1 MMALTHA
8 AIASVGVS
16 FILGTVD
23 PLTMGLAI
31 IGSQLPD
38 IDSSSSIIG
47 QCSLGLA
54 GWIESRYPHRSI
66 THSFL
71 ATGVLTAIAVGVSY
85 YFVGSLLYKP
95 AIAIPLAHLLT
106 ILSDTFTKQGVQLF
120 WPQAVW
126 CVMGM
131 NPRRRLKTGGTGE
144 YWVLAGA
151 LALLFF
157 SIQIHGGGGSLAE
170 KAGQSLGLK
179 DAIVSSY
186 NKSAGTNRVYAN
198 VTGVWQGD
206 RSDAS
211 GKYLIIDSLGGT
223 NFTLI
228 DASQNP
234 RQVYKTGSQL
244 IVDKIALETGEA
256 ATTRIEQL
264 SWDDEETLPKLQ
276 NLASMHPNALI
287 LLSGTIEIDFPE
299 DVAIAFSPNEL
310 QTLRVS
316 GMSVTLE
323 YCPMEVAIAHLRDQ
337 WAIGSIQAKII
348 TSPQ

>member
-1 MMALTHA
+1 MALTHA

-23 PLTMGLAI
+23 PLVMGLAI

-47 QCSLGLA
+47 QMSLGLA
-54 GWIESRYPHRSI
+54 KWIENRYPHRSI

-71 ATGVLTAIAVGVSY
+71 ATGVLAIASMGASYLLVGNL
-85 YFVGSLLYKP
+85 FYKP

-131 NPRRRLKTGGTGE
+131 NPRRRLRTGGTGE
-144 YWVLAGA
+144 YWVLAAA
-151 LALLFF
+151 LTLCFV
-157 SIQIHGGGGSLAE
+157 SYQIHSDGQTIGSR
-170 KAGQSLGLK
+170 AGQSLGLK

-186 NKSAGTNRVYAN
+186 NANAGSNQMWAN
-198 VTGVWQGD
+198 VTGVWASD

-228 DASQNP
+228 EGTENP
-234 RQVYKTGSQL
+234 RQVYKTGSQ
-244 IVDKIALETGEA
+244 IVVDKISLETGDP
-256 ATTRIEQL
+256 ATTKIEQI
-264 SWDDEETLPKLQ
+264 SWDDEETLLKLQ

-287 LLSGTIEIDFPE
+287 FLSGNIEIDFPE
-299 DVAIAFSPNEL
+299 DVAIAFQPNEL

-323 YCPMEVAIAHLRDQ
+323 YCPVEVAIAHLRDQ